1 MTEQRKH
8 RYWSDDHRPSAR
20 ARRRARRVKR
30 DKEANRLPEN
40 FGHINWA
47 VYTHRE
53 MWDMVKSADTGRM
66 GKRAHDWQ
74 SLAADVDRATGDVQ
88 QLVQRLVMSWHGPSS
103 VVAAESASR
112 LTEWA
117 ADASRRAYGVG
128 TGMTAYTSAVEEAA
142 RRMPEPVH
150 PDAEKWFR
158 EGYDVTT
165 LDGPE
170 GAYFLRQLLDDHRP
184 DKEEQQA
191 AKARAVDVMVAYEHA
206 SRGVYTELPTFDAAA
221 PPGAQIH
228 ADQAPVP
235 APGSGGVV
243 PAPGRP
249 QDTTTVAA
257 VTGPS
262 GYGPGGS
269 GPGGYGPGGYG
280 PGGFGPG
287 GAGPG
292 GFGPGGGTGSGGAV
306 PGGFGPGGVGTGRG
320 AGFGPGGSAGVLG
333 AAGPG
338 VVARG
343 GVVGPAGAAG
353 AAGYGMYPPVAP
365 ANQEEDR
372 EHRNRYDNGL
382 DLLDDLPP
390 AFPPVLGE

>member
-8 RYWSDDHRPSAR
+8 RYHSADHPPSGR
-20 ARRRARRVKR
+20 ERRRARRVKR
-30 DKEANRLPEN
+30 GKEANRLLEK
-40 FGHINWA
+40 FGDINWA

-53 MWDMVKSADTGRM
+53 MWDMVKSADLGRM

-74 SLAADVDRATGDVQ
+74 SLAAEVDRATGDVQ
-88 QLVQRLVMSWHGPSS
+88 NLTQRLMMSWRGPSS
-103 VVAAESASR
+103 VVAAESVSL

-117 ADASRRAYGVG
+117 ADACRRAYGVG
-128 TGMTAYTSAVEEAA
+128 AGMTAYTSAVEEAS
-142 RRMPEPVH
+142 RKMPKPVH

-158 EGYDVTT
+158 DGYDVGT

-206 SRGVYTELPTFDAAA
+206 SRGVYTELPTFDAGP

-228 ADQAPVP
+228 ADQAPAPRPGGVVP
-235 APGSGGVV
+235 TPGGVV
-243 PAPGRP
+243 PAPGGVVPAPGDDVPALGRP
-249 QDTTTVAA
+249 RDTTTVAA
-257 VTGPS
+257 VTGQS
-262 GYGPGGS
+262 
-269 GPGGYGPGGYG
+269 GYG
-280 PGGFGPG
+280 PGGFGPV
-287 GAGPG
+287 
-292 GFGPGGGTGSGGAV
+292 GTGSGGAV
-306 PGGFGPGGVGTGRG
+306 PGGGFGSGGVEGGRG
-320 AGFGPGGSAGVLG
+320 AGFGPLGSGGSAGVLG
-333 AAGPG
+333 AAPG
-338 VVARG
+338 VAARG

-353 AAGYGMYPPVAP
+353 AAGYGMYPPMAP

>member
-1 MTEQRKH
+1 MTEQRKNRFH
-8 RYWSDDHRPSAR
+8 SDDHRPSAR
-20 ARRRARRVKR
+20 ALRKARRVR
-30 DKEANRLPEN
+30 RQKEANRLPEK
-40 FGHINWA
+40 FGDINWA

-53 MWDMVKSADTGRM
+53 LWDMVKSADTGRM

-74 SLAADVDRATGDVQ
+74 ALAAEVDRATGDVQ

-170 GAYFLRQLLDDHRP
+170 GAYFLRQLLDDHKP

-206 SRGVYTELPTFDAAA
+206 SRGVHEGLPTFDAPA
-221 PPGAQIH
+221 PPGARMPAEQ
-228 ADQAPVP
+228 VP
-235 APGSGGVV
+235 RPAFDPET

-257 VTGPS
+257 VTGPGGAA
-262 GYGPGGS
+262 GYGPGGVTGH
-269 GPGGYGPGGYG
+269 GPGGAAAYGPGGAAGYGPGGAG
-280 PGGFGPG
+280 HGGFGPG
-287 GAGPG
+287 GAAAGGFGRGGG
-292 GFGPGGGTGSGGAV
+292 GFGPM
-306 PGGFGPGGVGTGRG
+306 
-320 AGFGPGGSAGVLG
+320 GPGGSAGVLG
-333 AAGPG
+333 GAPG
-338 VVARG
+338 VAGRG

-353 AAGYGMYPPVAP
+353 GAGYGMYPPLAP
-365 ANQEEDR
+365 ANREEDR
-372 EHRNRYDNGL
+372 EHRNRYDDGL